1 MRKKGKPLRKI
12 ADPFAVAPPTGA
24 SIRVRLKPQGTE
36 QEYLV
41 DVGALLGH
49 YYRVEVA
56 DRVRA
61 GRITPDEKKERA
73 CERKRALTED
83 TSARWAGAITREA
96 ASQYGLSRRAQ
107 DAYKETLTASI
118 TKLKKRLAVPVGE
131 KDEKT
136 GVYGYKTKFERY
148 GKEQRLAVQ
157 ERKLALLMPHIT
169 TGSPSLTLGSK
180 ALWQKRNTLDAADL
194 SVSEWRAEWDA
205 KRAFFTA
212 HGEKGRNGG
221 NETIRVIPNA
231 DGVTGTLAIK
241 TPNALAEKWGDHVTF
256 TVPVNMDVWRGAE
269 WRDRAENRQS
279 LTYKIWYNTK
289 NQHWYIDI
297 SWSIKAG
304 FIPTV
309 EQLGSLDRLAVD
321 LNEGH
326 LAVHVLDRYG
336 NPKGPCITVPL
347 VTKGLSKGKRDNAV
361 RSAITDLLNHAKQ
374 RGISVIAIE
383 NLNFSDSRDI
393 GRETMGRGKRGK
405 KFRATVAGLPTAQF
419 RDRLTAM
426 AYRAGVWI
434 IAVDPAYTSK
444 WGKEHW
450 FKPLQAQYKTS
461 LPAPTS
467 HDAAAVGVGRRSVK
481 LRIRRKPEGP
491 RNRQRTV
498 LAVTPEPVGTGLVLN
513 GSTVEPVHP
522 RTVSPNGH
530 RQKKTKRSTVK
541 RGSSI
546 VREPVTVSPTVTN

>member
-1 MRKKGKPLRKI
+1 MAKKGKPLRKI
-12 ADPFAVAPPTGA
+12 ADPFTVAPPTGA

-36 QEYLV
+36 QEYLTE
-41 DVGALLGH
+41 VGALLGH

-73 CERKRALTED
+73 CERKRDLTQD
-83 TSARWAGAITREA
+83 TSARWAGAITRDA
-96 ASQYGLSRRAQ
+96 TAQYGLSRRAQ
-107 DAYKETLTASI
+107 DAYKESLTASI
-118 TKLKKRLAVPVGE
+118 LQLKKRLAVPVGE

-136 GVYGYKTKFERY
+136 GVYGYKSKFERY
-148 GKEQRLAVQ
+148 GKEQRLASQ

-169 TGSPSLTLGSK
+169 SGSPSLTLGSK
-180 ALWQKRNTLDAADL
+180 TLWQKRNNLEAAGM

-205 KRAFFTA
+205 KRAFLTA
-212 HGEKGRNGG
+212 HGEAGEVGG
-221 NETIRVIPNA
+221 NQTIRVTPNP
-231 DGVTGTLAIK
+231 DGATGTLTIK
-241 TPNALAEKWGDHVTF
+241 TPNALVPKWGMHVTF

-289 NQHWYIDI
+289 NNHWYIDI
-297 SWSIKAG
+297 SWSIKTG
-304 FIPTV
+304 FVPTV

-347 VTKGLSKGKRDNAV
+347 VTRGLSKGKRDNAV
-361 RSAITDLLNHAKQ
+361 RQAITDLLAQAKQ
-374 RGISVIAIE
+374 RGITVIAVE
-383 NLNFSDSRDI
+383 NLNFSDARDI

-405 KFRATVAGLPTAQF
+405 KFRATVSGLPTAQF
-419 RDRLTAM
+419 RDRLAAM
-426 AYRAGVWI
+426 AYRAGIWI

-450 FKPLQAQYKTS
+450 LKPLQAQHKSS
-461 LPAPTS
+461 LPKPSS
-467 HDAAAVGVGRRSVK
+467 HDAAAVGLGRRSVK

-498 LAVTPEPVGTGLVLN
+498 LVVAPEPAGTHLVLN
-513 GSTVEPVHP
+513 GDTVEPVHP
-522 RTVSPNGH
+522 RAVSPNGH
-530 RQKKTKRSTVK
+530 RRQASKRSTVK
-541 RGSSI
+541 QGSSI
-546 VREPVTVSPTVTN
+546 VREPVTVLPTVTN